1 VLSTGPSGSN
11 HLTNSVTG
19 SSLSLSWGPGWKL
32 QMQTNNLSAGL
43 RANWV
48 YVTDGTATSTN
59 ITINPNQPTAFYRL
73 VYP

>member
-1 VLSTGPSGSN
+1 
-11 HLTNSVTG
+11 
-19 SSLSLSWGPGWKL
+19 
-32 QMQTNNLSAGL
+32 MQTNNLSAGL
-43 RANWV
+43 HANWV